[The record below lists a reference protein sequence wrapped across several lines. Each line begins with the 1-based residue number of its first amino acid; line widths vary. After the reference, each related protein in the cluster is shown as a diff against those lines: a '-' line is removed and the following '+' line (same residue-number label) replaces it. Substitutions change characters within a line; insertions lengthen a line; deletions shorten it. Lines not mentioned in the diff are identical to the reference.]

1 MRLIIQK
8 SYADM
13 SKWAAS
19 LILKRITDF
28 NPTRERPF
36 VLGLPTGSTPIGTYK
51 ELVNFYREGKISF
64 ENVVTFNMDEY
75 VGIPEDH
82 PESYHTF
89 MRENFFRHIDIPE
102 ENINILD
109 GNAKDLLAECM
120 KTRSSHMAEYIC
132 SWEE

>member
-28 NPTRERPF
+28 KPTEERPF

-51 ELVNFYREGKISF
+51 ELVNLYREGKISF
-64 ENVVTFNMDEY
+64 KNVVHQRGY
-75 VGIPEDH
+75 VSDVH
-82 PESYHTF
+82 LSV
-89 MRENFFRHIDIPE
+89 HIDIA
-102 ENINILD
+102 L
-109 GNAKDLLAECM
+109 
-120 KTRSSHMAEYIC
+120 
-132 SWEE
+132 

>member
-28 NPTRERPF
+28 DPSPDRPF

-51 ELVNFYREGKISF
+51 ELVHYYRCNSC
-64 ENVVTFNMDEY
+64 
-75 VGIPEDH
+75 PERRYSD
-82 PESYHTF
+82 
-89 MRENFFRHIDIPE
+89 
-102 ENINILD
+102 
-109 GNAKDLLAECM
+109 K
-120 KTRSSHMAEYIC
+120 SHYYSRPADYRRRASCYIR
-132 SWEE
+132 

>member
-28 NPTRERPF
+28 DPSPDRPF

-51 ELVNFYREGKISF
+51 ELVNFYKEGKIS
-64 ENVVTFNMDEY
+64 
-75 VGIPEDH
+75 
-82 PESYHTF
+82 
-89 MRENFFRHIDIPE
+89 REEWYAKRN
-102 ENINILD
+102 
-109 GNAKDLLAECM
+109 NAE
-120 KTRSSHMAEYIC
+120 
-132 SWEE
+132 